1 MHEDVREYI
10 NEALSATAKGLPP
23 FNPQPQHQEL
33 QTVVQEI
40 MQPLFESLSKI
51 LTSNAEALQQIAA
64 AQSVQADRLEAL
76 ELQMR
81 LKTPMTSKQASFIN
95 DAIKAKARDI
105 LDRHGLS
112 DDKKAVI
119 KLSNI
124 IRRSVLL
131 RYCVGGVREI
141 PQHEYSVVLSQV
153 SIFQNAIQIKDVV
166 KEARK
171 REEIPSE

>member
-1 MHEDVREYI
+1 MHSIPESKKK
-10 NEALSATAKGLPP
+10 ALCTSEQLYTK
-23 FNPQPQHQEL
+23 PQPEHQEL

-81 LKTPMTSKQASFIN
+81 LKTPMTSKQASYIN
-95 DAIKAKARDI
+95 DAIKSKARDI
-105 LDRHGLS
+105 LEKYGLS
-112 DDKKAVI
+112 DDKKAVT

-124 IRRSVLL
+124 IRKSVLL
-131 RYCVGGVREI
+131 RYGVGGVREI
-141 PQHEYSVVLSQV
+141 PQHEYIVVLSQIA
-153 SIFQNAIQIKDVV
+153 IFQNVIQIKDVV

-171 REEIPSE
+171 REEIPTE